1 MLVGKRIS
9 DRYKI
14 LELIGGGGMSNVYL
28 AHDMILNRD
37 VAIKILRYDF
47 SNEDELHRRFQRE
60 ALSATSLTHP
70 NIVSVYDVGDD
81 GDLHYIVME
90 YVQGKT
96 LKQYIQEF
104 APISPA
110 RSVHI
115 MKQLTSAIANA
126 HENHIIH
133 RDIKPQN
140 ILMDAEGNVKI
151 TDFGIAMT
159 LSATSFTQTNSV
171 LGTVHYLSPEQ
182 ARGGTATNKSDI
194 YALGIVLYELLT
206 GELPFSG
213 ESAVSIALKHL
224 QAETPSVRAFDATIP
239 QSLENVVLKATAK
252 DSSHRYTTV
261 EEMYEDLE
269 TVLTP
274 SRINDP
280 KFVIPVD
287 NDVTKAIPIIKEQ
300 MHKKDED
307 LTKTRVI
314 EPIMEAKAP
323 SQPQPKK
330 PVEKPVPVKAKKK
343 NWPKYVAGLFIAAV
357 VIFLFFI
364 FAKDLFSP
372 KKVAI
377 PDVANLT
384 IEEATKKL
392 EADGFVVGEEHQER
406 NHEEI
411 EKGKVIET
419 DPSKNSLREKGSEVD
434 LIVSLG
440 VEMTTVDNYV
450 GQNYSQVEAL
460 IKGKYKDVIKE
471 DVPSNEP
478 EGRIIEQSI
487 PPNSEVVAKEET
499 ITFKVSQGVRMVRV
513 ENVVNYTKADMD
525 DYVKR
530 AGLNW
535 RISREE
541 HHETIPAG
549 SVISQLTKAGTM
561 VEEGSMIS
569 VVISKGPAKQP
580 DKLRLI
586 PVVIE
591 YKPTEEGIAQNI
603 RIEIQDKNHTLS
615 EPVEVFEILS
625 DTPYNIQLT
634 IEDGKD
640 ASYRIIRDSEIIL
653 EGKVN
658 YNDVD

>member
-14 LELIGGGGMSNVYL
+14 IGLIGGGGMSNVYL

-47 SNEDELHRRFQRE
+47 TNEDELHRRFQRE

-224 QAETPSVRAFDATIP
+224 QSETPSVRAFDATIP
-239 QSLENVVLKATAK
+239 QSVENVVLKATAK
-252 DSSHRYTTV
+252 DASHRYSTV
-261 EEMYEDLE
+261 EEMQADLE
-269 TVLTP
+269 TILSP
-274 SRINDP
+274 NRINEP
-280 KFVIPVD
+280 KFVIPED
-287 NDVTKAIPIIKEQ
+287 NDVTKAIPIIKEPIIR
-300 MHKKDED
+300 KDED

-314 EPIMEAKAP
+314 EPITQAKPKPEA
-323 SQPQPKK
+323 KK
-330 PVEKPVPVKAKKK
+330 PVEKTAPVKKKIK
-343 NWPKYVAGLFIAAV
+343 WPIYVAGLLIAAIA
-357 VIFLFFI
+357 IFLSLYFGT
-364 FAKDLFSP
+364 DLFIP
-372 KKVAI
+372 KKTPV
-377 PDVANLT
+377 PSVANMT
-384 IEEATKKL
+384 VEEATKKL
-392 EADGFVVGEEHQER
+392 VAEGFTVGKEPQER
-406 NHEEI
+406 YDEDV

-419 DPSKNSLREKGSEVD
+419 DPAESTERIKGTEID

-440 VEMTTVDNYV
+440 VETTKVEDYR
-450 GQNYSQVEAL
+450 GQQISQVKSILEG
-460 IKGKYKDVIKE
+460 GKFSDPDISWVHSTEREGTIIDQEPKPQEEVIAKDTKM
-471 DVPSNEP
+471 
-478 EGRIIEQSI
+478 
-487 PPNSEVVAKEET
+487 KFT
-499 ITFKVSQGVRMVRV
+499 VSAGIQMVTV
-513 ENVVNYTKADMD
+513 GNVVNYTKAEMD
-525 DYVKR
+525 EYVRSKGLKWSIAREDYHNTV
-530 AGLNW
+530 A
-535 RISREE
+535 
-541 HHETIPAG
+541 AG
-549 SVISQLTKAGTM
+549 SVISQLTRAGTE
-561 VEEGSMIS
+561 VEPGSTIA
-569 VVISKGPAKQP
+569 VVISKGPAEKP
-580 DKLRLI
+580 VKTMVKTVHVEI
-586 PVVIE
+586 PYE
-591 YKPTEEGIAQNI
+591 PTEEGMEQSI
-603 RIEIQDKNHTLS
+603 RIEIEDKDHTMS
-615 EPVEVFEILS
+615 TAADEFTI
-625 DTPYNIQLT
+625 TANKPYKIQLV
-634 IEDGKD
+634 IEEGKVG
-640 ASYRIIRDSEIIL
+640 AYKIIRDSQII
-653 EGKVN
+653 EEDSFN
-658 YNDVD
+658 FDDVK

>member
-14 LELIGGGGMSNVYL
+14 IGLIGGGGMSNVYL

-47 SNEDELHRRFQRE
+47 TNEDELYRRFQRE

-110 RSVHI
+110 RCVHI

-213 ESAVSIALKHL
+213 ESAISIALKHL
-224 QAETPSVRAFDATIP
+224 QSETPSVRAFDATIP
-239 QSLENVVLKATAK
+239 QSVENVVLKATAK
-252 DSSHRYTTV
+252 DASHRYSTV
-261 EEMYEDLE
+261 EEMQADLE
-269 TVLTP
+269 TVLSP
-274 SRINDP
+274 NRMNEP

-287 NDVTKAIPIIKEQ
+287 NDVTKAIPIIKEPTARQ
-300 MHKKDED
+300 DED
-307 LTKTRVI
+307 LTQTRVI
-314 EPIMEAKAP
+314 EPITQLTPKPEA
-323 SQPQPKK
+323 KK
-330 PVEKPVPVKAKKK
+330 PVEKTVPVKKKK
-343 NWPKYVAGLFIAAV
+343 KKKWPIVVAGLVLVAIA
-357 VIFLFFI
+357 IFLFVF
-364 FAKDLFSP
+364 FATDLFSP
-372 KKVAI
+372 KKI
-377 PDVANLT
+377 PVPSVANMT
-384 IEEATKKL
+384 VEEATKKL
-392 EADGFVVGEEHQER
+392 EAEGFTVSQSPQER
-406 NHEEI
+406 YDEDI
-411 EKGKVIET
+411 EKDKVIET
-419 DPSKNSLREKGSEVD
+419 DPTEGTERVKGTEVD

-440 VEMTTVDNYV
+440 VETTKVEDYR
-450 GQNYSQVEAL
+450 GQQISQVQSML
-460 IKGKYKDVIKE
+460 KDKYLDSEVSYVNSK
-471 DVPSNEP
+471 EP
-478 EGRIIEQSI
+478 EGRIIEQE
-487 PPNSEVVAKEET
+487 PAPQEEVVTKNT
-499 ITFKVSQGVRMVRV
+499 IMKFTVSAGVKMITVD
-513 ENVVNYTKADMD
+513 NVVNYTKAQMD
-525 DYVKR
+525 EYVR
-530 AGLNW
+530 REGLTW
-535 RISREE
+535 RIVREE
-541 HHETIPAG
+541 NDDTIPAG
-549 SVISQLTKAGTM
+549 SVKSQLTRAGTQ
-561 VEEGSMIS
+561 VEAGSAIA
-569 VVISKGPAKQP
+569 VILSKGPAARP
-580 DKLRLI
+580 DKTLVI
-586 PVVIE
+586 TVPIE
-591 YKPTEEGIAQNI
+591 YKPNEEGLEQTI
-603 RIEIQDKNHTLS
+603 RIDIQDKNNKVLTT
-615 EPVEVFEILS
+615 VETFTITADQEHR
-625 DTPYNIQLT
+625 IQLV
-634 IEDGKD
+634 IADGQD
-640 ASYRIIRDSEIIL
+640 AAYKIIRDSEIID
-653 EGKVN
+653 EKIIN
-658 YNDVD
+658 YDDVK

>member
-70 NIVSVYDVGDD
+70 NIVSIYDVGDD

-224 QAETPSVRAFDATIP
+224 QSETPSVRAFDATIP

-252 DSSHRYTTV
+252 EASHRYNTV
-261 EEMYEDLE
+261 EEMYDDLE
-269 TVLTP
+269 TVLSP
-274 SRINDP
+274 NRINEP
-280 KFVIPVD
+280 KFVVPVD

-300 MHKKDED
+300 VLKKDED

-314 EPIMEAKAP
+314 EPIVEVKAP
-323 SQPQPKK
+323 SQPKPKK
-330 PVEKPVPVKAKKK
+330 NGEKPTPVKAKKK
-343 NWPKYVAGLFIAAV
+343 NWPKYIAGLLLVAI
-357 VIFLFFI
+357 VIFLFFL
-364 FAKDLFSP
+364 FATDAFSP
-372 KKVAI
+372 KKVAV
-377 PDVANLT
+377 PDVTNLT
-384 IEEATKKL
+384 VEDATKKL
-392 EADGFVVGEEHQER
+392 EAEGFVVGDEPQER

-419 DPSKNSLREKGSEVD
+419 DPAKNSLRAKGSEID

-471 DVPSNEP
+471 DVPSREP

-487 PPNSEVVAKEET
+487 PADTEVVAKEET

-525 DYVKR
+525 DYVNR
-530 AGLNW
+530 VGLNW

-541 HHETIPAG
+541 YHESIPAG
-549 SVISQLTKAGTM
+549 SVISQLTNAGTM
-561 VEEGSMIS
+561 VEEGSVIS
-569 VVISKGPAKQP
+569 VVMSKGPAKKP
-580 DKLRLI
+580 EKPLII
-586 PVVIE
+586 PVKIE
-591 YKPTEEGIAQNI
+591 YKPTEEGIEQKI
-603 RIEIQDKNHTLS
+603 RIEIQDKNHTFS
-615 EPVEVFEILS
+615 EPVEEFSIVE
-625 DTPYNIQLT
+625 DTTYNIQLV
-634 IEDGKD
+634 IEEGKD

-653 EGKVN
+653 EDKVN
-658 YNDVD
+658 YKDVN

>member
-14 LELIGGGGMSNVYL
+14 IELIGGGGMSNVYL

-47 SNEDELHRRFQRE
+47 TNEDELHRRFQRE

-70 NIVSVYDVGDD
+70 NIVSIYDVGDD

-133 RDIKPQN
+133 RDVKPQN

-224 QAETPSVRAFDATIP
+224 QSETPSVRAFDATIP

-252 DSSHRYTTV
+252 DASHRYSTV
-261 EEMYEDLE
+261 EEMQADLE
-269 TVLTP
+269 TVLSP
-274 SRINDP
+274 NRINEP

-287 NDVTKAIPIIKEQ
+287 NDVTKAIPIIKESVIR
-300 MHKKDED
+300 KDED
-307 LTKTRVI
+307 LTETRAI
-314 EPIMEAKAP
+314 EPIVQAKPKPEA
-323 SQPQPKK
+323 KK
-330 PVEKPVPVKAKKK
+330 PVEKTTPVKKKK
-343 NWPKYVAGLFIAAV
+343 KWPIYVAGLVIAAIA
-357 VIFLFFI
+357 IFLFVF
-364 FAKDLFSP
+364 FATDLFSP
-372 KKVAI
+372 KKISV
-377 PDVANLT
+377 PSVANMT

-392 EADGFVVGEEHQER
+392 EAEGFTVGGEHQER
-406 NHEEI
+406 YDENV
-411 EKGKVIET
+411 EKDKVIET
-419 DPSKNSLREKGSEVD
+419 DPAEGTERVKGAEID

-440 VEMTTVDNYV
+440 VETTKVEDYRGQQVSQVQSMLKGKFLEPQINYVYSTVPEGQIIDQEPKPQEEVIAKDTTMKFTVSAGVQMVTVD
-450 GQNYSQVEAL
+450 
-460 IKGKYKDVIKE
+460 
-471 DVPSNEP
+471 
-478 EGRIIEQSI
+478 
-487 PPNSEVVAKEET
+487 
-499 ITFKVSQGVRMVRV
+499 
-513 ENVVNYTKADMD
+513 NVVNYTKAQMD
-525 DYVKR
+525 EYVSRK
-530 AGLNW
+530 GLKW
-535 RISREE
+535 RIASEDFND
-541 HHETIPAG
+541 TVAAG
-549 SVISQLTKAGTM
+549 NVISQLTKVGTP
-561 VEEGSMIS
+561 VEVGSTIA
-569 VVISKGPAKQP
+569 VVISKGPAEKP
-580 DKLRLI
+580 KKTLVKTVAVKI
-586 PVVIE
+586 PYE
-591 YKPTEEGIAQNI
+591 PAEEGIEQTI
-603 RIEIQDKNHTLS
+603 RIEIQDKNHTMS
-615 EPVEVFEILS
+615 SVADKFTITA
-625 DTPYNIQLT
+625 DKDYKIQLV
-634 IEDGKD
+634 IEEGEVG
-640 ASYRIIRDSEIIL
+640 AYRIIRDSEIIA
-653 EGKVN
+653 EDRFN
-658 YNDVD
+658 YDDVK

>member
-14 LELIGGGGMSNVYL
+14 IGLIGGGGMSNVYL

-47 SNEDELHRRFQRE
+47 TNEDELHRRFQRE

-224 QAETPSVRAFDATIP
+224 QSETPSVRAFDATIP

-252 DSSHRYTTV
+252 DASHRYSTV
-261 EEMYEDLE
+261 EEMQVDLE
-269 TVLTP
+269 TVLSP
-274 SRINDP
+274 NRVNEP
-280 KFVIPVD
+280 KFVIPED
-287 NDVTKAIPIIKEQ
+287 NDVTKAIPIIKEPVVR
-300 MHKKDED
+300 KDED
-307 LTKTRVI
+307 LTKTRAI
-314 EPIMEAKAP
+314 EPIA
-323 SQPQPKK
+323 QPKPPKPEVKK
-330 PVEKPVPVKAKKK
+330 PVEKTAPVKKKK
-343 NWPKYVAGLFIAAV
+343 KWPIVVAGLVIAAIA
-357 VIFLFFI
+357 IFLFFF
-364 FAKDLFSP
+364 FATDLFSP
-372 KKVAI
+372 KKI
-377 PDVANLT
+377 PVPSVANLT
-384 IEEATKKL
+384 VEEATKKL
-392 EADGFVVGEEHQER
+392 VAEGFTVGEEHQER
-406 NHEEI
+406 YDENV
-411 EKGKVIET
+411 EKGKIIET
-419 DPSKNSLREKGSEVD
+419 DPSEGTERVKGTEID

-440 VEMTTVDNYV
+440 LEMTKVEDYR
-450 GQNYSQVEAL
+450 GRQISQVESML
-460 IKGKYKDVIKE
+460 KDKFLEPDISYVH
-471 DVPSNEP
+471 STEP
-478 EGRIIEQSI
+478 EGQIIDQEPKPQE
-487 PPNSEVVAKEET
+487 EVIAKDT
-499 ITFKVSQGVRMVRV
+499 KMKFKVSAGIQMVTV
-513 ENVVNYTKADMD
+513 GNVVNYTKAEMD
-525 DYVKR
+525 EYVR
-530 AGLNW
+530 RNGLKW
-535 RISREE
+535 SIAREDFND
-541 HHETIPAG
+541 TVAAG
-549 SVISQLTKAGTM
+549 SVISQLTKVGTS
-561 VEEGSMIS
+561 VEVGSTIA
-569 VVISKGPAKQP
+569 VVISKGPAEKP
-580 DKLRLI
+580 KKTIVKTVAVKI
-586 PVVIE
+586 PYE
-591 YKPTEEGIAQNI
+591 PAEEGMEQTI
-603 RIEIQDKNHTLS
+603 RIEIQDKNHTMS
-615 EPVEVFEILS
+615 SVA
-625 DTPYNIQLT
+625 DTFTITADKDYKIQLV
-634 IEDGKD
+634 IEEGEVG
-640 ASYRIIRDSEIIL
+640 AYRIIRDSEIID
-653 EGKVN
+653 ENRFNFSDIK
-658 YNDVD
+658 

>member
-14 LELIGGGGMSNVYL
+14 IGLIGGGGMSNVYL

-47 SNEDELHRRFQRE
+47 TNEDELHRRFQRE

-224 QAETPSVRAFDATIP
+224 QSETPSVRAFDATIP

-252 DSSHRYTTV
+252 DASHRYLTV
-261 EEMYEDLE
+261 EEMQADLE
-269 TVLTP
+269 TVLSP
-274 SRINDP
+274 NRMNEP
-280 KFVIPVD
+280 KFVIPED
-287 NDVTKAIPIIKEQ
+287 NDVTKAIPIIKEPVIR
-300 MHKKDED
+300 KDED
-307 LTKTRVI
+307 LTKTRAI
-314 EPIMEAKAP
+314 EPIAQSKPKPEA
-323 SQPQPKK
+323 KK
-330 PVEKPVPVKAKKK
+330 PVEKTAPVKKKK
-343 NWPKYVAGLFIAAV
+343 KWPIVVAGLVIAAIA
-357 VIFLFFI
+357 IFLFFF
-364 FAKDLFSP
+364 FATDLFSP
-372 KKVAI
+372 KKI
-377 PDVANLT
+377 PVPNVANMT
-384 IEEATKKL
+384 VKEATNKL
-392 EADGFVVGEEHQER
+392 VAEGFTVGEEHQER
-406 NHEEI
+406 YDEKV

-419 DPSKNSLREKGSEVD
+419 DPAESTERVKGTEID

-440 VEMTTVDNYV
+440 VEMTKVEDYR
-450 GQNYSQVEAL
+450 GQQISQVESML
-460 IKGKYKDVIKE
+460 KDKFLEPDITFVH
-471 DVPSNEP
+471 STEP
-478 EGRIIEQSI
+478 EGQIIDQEPKPQE
-487 PPNSEVVAKEET
+487 EVIAKDT
-499 ITFKVSQGVRMVRV
+499 KMKFKVSAGIQMVTV
-513 ENVVNYTKADMD
+513 GNVANYTKAQMD
-525 DYVKR
+525 EYVRRNSLKWSIAREDYHNTV
-530 AGLNW
+530 A
-535 RISREE
+535 
-541 HHETIPAG
+541 AG
-549 SVISQLTKAGTM
+549 SVISQLTRAGTS
-561 VEEGSMIS
+561 VEVGSTIA
-569 VVISKGPAKQP
+569 VVISKGPAEKP
-580 DKLRLI
+580 VKTLVKTVHLEI
-586 PVVIE
+586 PYE
-591 YKPTEEGIAQNI
+591 PTEEGMVQSI
-603 RIEIQDKNHTLS
+603 RIEIEDKDHTMS
-615 EPVEVFEILS
+615 SAADQFTI
-625 DTPYNIQLT
+625 TANKPYKIQLV
-634 IEDGKD
+634 IEEGKVG
-640 ASYRIIRDSEIIL
+640 AYRIIRDSQIIAG
-653 EGKVN
+653 ESFN
-658 YNDVD
+658 YDDVK

>member
-14 LELIGGGGMSNVYL
+14 KELIGGGGMSNVYL

-47 SNEDELHRRFQRE
+47 TNEDELHRRFQRE

-70 NIVSVYDVGDD
+70 NIVSIYDVGDD

-224 QAETPSVRAFDATIP
+224 QSETPSVRAFDATIP

-252 DSSHRYTTV
+252 DASHRYSTV
-261 EEMYEDLE
+261 EEMQADLE
-269 TVLTP
+269 TVLSP
-274 SRINDP
+274 NRINEP

-287 NDVTKAIPIIKEQ
+287 NDVTKAIPIIKESVIR
-300 MHKKDED
+300 KDED
-307 LTKTRVI
+307 LTETRAI
-314 EPIMEAKAP
+314 EPIAQAKPKPEA
-323 SQPQPKK
+323 KK
-330 PVEKPVPVKAKKK
+330 PVEKTTPVKKKK
-343 NWPKYVAGLFIAAV
+343 KWPIYVAGLVIAAIA
-357 VIFLFFI
+357 IFLFVF
-364 FAKDLFSP
+364 FATDLFSP
-372 KKVAI
+372 KKISV
-377 PDVANLT
+377 PSVANMT

-392 EADGFVVGEEHQER
+392 EAEGFTVGGEHQER
-406 NHEEI
+406 YDENV
-411 EKGKVIET
+411 EKDKVIET
-419 DPSKNSLREKGSEVD
+419 DPAEGTERVKGAEID

-440 VEMTTVDNYV
+440 VETTKVEDYRGQQVSQVQSMLKGKFLEPQINYVYSTVPEGQIIDQEPKPQEEVIAKDTTMKFTVSAGVQMVTVD
-450 GQNYSQVEAL
+450 
-460 IKGKYKDVIKE
+460 
-471 DVPSNEP
+471 
-478 EGRIIEQSI
+478 
-487 PPNSEVVAKEET
+487 
-499 ITFKVSQGVRMVRV
+499 
-513 ENVVNYTKADMD
+513 NVVNYTKAQMD
-525 DYVKR
+525 EYVSRK
-530 AGLNW
+530 GLKW
-535 RISREE
+535 RIASEDFND
-541 HHETIPAG
+541 TVAVG
-549 SVISQLTKAGTM
+549 SVISQLTKVGTP
-561 VEEGSMIS
+561 VEVGSTIA
-569 VVISKGPAKQP
+569 VVISKGPAEKP
-580 DKLRLI
+580 KKTLVKTVAVKI
-586 PVVIE
+586 PYE
-591 YKPTEEGIAQNI
+591 PAEEGIEQTI
-603 RIEIQDKNHTLS
+603 RIEIQDKNHTMS
-615 EPVEVFEILS
+615 SVADKFTITA
-625 DTPYNIQLT
+625 DKDYKIQLV
-634 IEDGKD
+634 IEEGEVG
-640 ASYRIIRDSEIIL
+640 AYRIIRDSEIIA
-653 EGKVN
+653 EDRFN
-658 YNDVD
+658 YDDVK

>member
-14 LELIGGGGMSNVYL
+14 IGLIGGGGMSNVYL

-47 SNEDELHRRFQRE
+47 TNEDELHRRFQRE

-115 MKQLTSAIANA
+115 MRQLTSAIANA

-224 QAETPSVRAFDATIP
+224 QSETPSVRAFDATIP

-252 DSSHRYTTV
+252 DASHRYSTV
-261 EEMYEDLE
+261 EEMQVDLE
-269 TVLTP
+269 TVLSP
-274 SRINDP
+274 NRMNEP
-280 KFVIPVD
+280 KFVIPED
-287 NDVTKAIPIIKEQ
+287 NDVTKAIPIIKEPV
-300 MHKKDED
+300 KRKDED
-307 LTKTRVI
+307 LTKTRAI
-314 EPIMEAKAP
+314 EPIA
-323 SQPQPKK
+323 QPKPPKPEVKK
-330 PVEKPVPVKAKKK
+330 PVEKTAPVKKKK
-343 NWPKYVAGLFIAAV
+343 KWPIVVAGLVIAAIA
-357 VIFLFFI
+357 IFLFFF
-364 FAKDLFSP
+364 FATDLFSP
-372 KKVAI
+372 KKI
-377 PDVANLT
+377 PVPSVANLT
-384 IEEATKKL
+384 VEEATKKL
-392 EADGFVVGEEHQER
+392 VAEGFTVGEEHQER
-406 NHEEI
+406 YDENV

-419 DPSKNSLREKGSEVD
+419 DPTESTERVKGTEID

-440 VEMTTVDNYV
+440 VEMTKVEDYR
-450 GQNYSQVEAL
+450 GQQISQVESML
-460 IKGKYKDVIKE
+460 KDKFLEPDISYVH
-471 DVPSNEP
+471 STEP
-478 EGRIIEQSI
+478 EGQIIDQEPKPQE
-487 PPNSEVVAKEET
+487 EVIAKDT
-499 ITFKVSQGVRMVRV
+499 TMKFTVSAGVQMVTV
-513 ENVVNYTKADMD
+513 GNVVNYTKAQMD
-525 DYVKR
+525 EYVR
-530 AGLNW
+530 RNGLKW
-535 RISREE
+535 SIAREDFND
-541 HHETIPAG
+541 TVAAG
-549 SVISQLTKAGTM
+549 SVISQLTKVGTS
-561 VEEGSMIS
+561 VEVGSTIA
-569 VVISKGPAKQP
+569 VVISKGPAEKP
-580 DKLRLI
+580 KKTIVKTVAVKI
-586 PVVIE
+586 PYE
-591 YKPTEEGIAQNI
+591 PAEEGMEQTI
-603 RIEIQDKNHTLS
+603 RIEIQDKNHTMS
-615 EPVEVFEILS
+615 SVAETFTITA
-625 DTPYNIQLT
+625 DKDYKIQLV
-634 IEDGKD
+634 IEEGEVG
-640 ASYRIIRDSEIIL
+640 AYRIIRDSEIID
-653 EGKVN
+653 ENRFNFSDIK
-658 YNDVD
+658 

>member
-14 LELIGGGGMSNVYL
+14 IELIGGGGMSNVYL

-47 SNEDELHRRFQRE
+47 TNEDELHRRFQRE
-60 ALSATSLTHP
+60 ALSVTSLTHP
-70 NIVSVYDVGDD
+70 NIVSIYDVGDD

-239 QSLENVVLKATAK
+239 QSLENIVLKATAK
-252 DSSHRYTTV
+252 DASHRYATV
-261 EEMYEDLE
+261 EEMQEDLE
-269 TVLTP
+269 TVLSP
-274 SRINDP
+274 NRINEP

-287 NDVTKAIPIIKEQ
+287 NDVTKAIPIIKEPVIR
-300 MHKKDED
+300 KDED
-307 LTKTRVI
+307 LTQTRAI
-314 EPIMEAKAP
+314 EPIAQSK
-323 SQPQPKK
+323 PKPEVK
-330 PVEKPVPVKAKKK
+330 KSVDKVTPVKKKK
-343 NWPKYVAGLFIAAV
+343 KWPIFVGLVLAAIA
-357 VIFLFFI
+357 IFLYLL
-364 FAKDLFSP
+364 FATELFSP
-372 KKVAI
+372 KKI
-377 PDVANLT
+377 PVPSVANMT
-384 IEEATKKL
+384 IEEATKTL
-392 EADGFVVGEEHQER
+392 EAEGFTVGEQEKR
-406 NHEEI
+406 YDEVI
-411 EKGKVIET
+411 EKDKVIET
-419 DPSKNSLREKGSEVD
+419 NPAEETLRAKGTEVD

-440 VEMTTVDNYV
+440 VEMTKVDNYI
-450 GQNYSQVEAL
+450 GRPISQVEAL
-460 IKGKYKDVIKE
+460 IKDTFANITINEVYSSEQPEGYITKQEPEAGIDVIAK
-471 DVPSNEP
+471 DTT
-478 EGRIIEQSI
+478 IIF
-487 PPNSEVVAKEET
+487 T
-499 ITFKVSQGVRMVRV
+499 VSKGIRMVRV
-513 ENVVNYTKADMD
+513 DNVVNYTKAQMD
-525 DYVKR
+525 EYVKR
-530 AGLNW
+530 VGLTW
-535 RISREE
+535 RVVREE
-541 HHETIPAG
+541 YDATIPAG
-549 SVISQLTKAGTM
+549 SVKSQLTKEGTQ
-561 VEEGSMIS
+561 VEEGSAIA
-569 VVISKGPAKQP
+569 VILSKGPAERP
-580 DKLRLI
+580 DKTWVETV
-586 PVVIE
+586 PIE
-591 YKPTEEGIAQNI
+591 YKPNEEGLEQTI
-603 RIEIQDKNHTLS
+603 RIDIQDKNHKMLET
-615 EPVEVFEILS
+615 VDKFTITA
-625 DTPYNIQLT
+625 DTEYQIKLV
-634 IEDGKD
+634 IGDGQDVAYK
-640 ASYRIIRDSEIIL
+640 IIRDSEIID
-653 EGKVN
+653 EKTFN
-658 YNDVD
+658 YNDVK

>member
-14 LELIGGGGMSNVYL
+14 LGLIGGGGMSNVYL
-28 AHDMILNRD
+28 AHDMILGRD

-47 SNEDELHRRFQRE
+47 SNEEELHRRFQRE

-70 NIVSVYDVGDD
+70 NIVSIYDVGDD

-224 QAETPSVRAFDATIP
+224 QTETPSVRAFDATIP

-252 DSSHRYTTV
+252 DASHRYNTV

-274 SRINDP
+274 SRINEP

-300 MHKKDED
+300 PIEKEED
-307 LTKTRVI
+307 LAKTRAI
-314 EPIMEAKAP
+314 TPIKEVKP
-323 SQPQPKK
+323 VEQPKK
-330 PVEKPVPVKAKKK
+330 PIDKPAPAKAKKR
-343 NWPKYVAGLFIAAV
+343 WPIYVASFLVIVIAV
-357 VIFLFFI
+357 FLFLI
-364 FAKDLFSP
+364 YATDLFSP
-372 KKVAI
+372 KKEAI
-377 PDVANLT
+377 PEVANLT
-384 IEEATKKL
+384 VDEAIKILEEA
-392 EADGFVVGEEHQER
+392 GFVVSDEHQER
-406 NHEEI
+406 HSEEV
-411 EKGKVIET
+411 EEGKVIET
-419 DPSKNSLREKGSEVD
+419 DPSEGTMRVKGSEID
-434 LIVSLG
+434 LVVSLG
-440 VEMTTVDNYV
+440 AEKTKVDNYV
-450 GQNYSQVEAL
+450 GQNIHQVEAL
-460 IKGKYKDVIKE
+460 LKGKFLEVKTEYVHSE
-471 DVPSNEP
+471 EP
-478 EGRIIEQSI
+478 EGRIIDQSI
-487 PPNSEVVAKEET
+487 SPDTEVVAENEV
-499 ITFKVSQGVRMVRV
+499 ITFTVSQGVKMVRV
-513 ENVVNYTKADMD
+513 EDVVNYTKEDMD
-525 DYVKR
+525 DYVQR
-530 AGLNW
+530 AGLKW
-535 RISREE
+535 RVSREDY
-541 HHETIPAG
+541 HDTIPAG
-549 SVISQLTKAGTM
+549 SVISQLTKAGTQ
-561 VEEGSMIS
+561 VEAGSTIS
-569 VVISKGPAKQP
+569 VILSKGPAEK
-580 DKLRLI
+580 
-586 PVVIE
+586 PVKTLVKTVMIE
-591 YKPTEEGIAQNI
+591 YIPTEEGLAQNI
-603 RIEIQDKNHTLS
+603 RIEIQDKNHTMS
-615 EPVEVFEILS
+615 EPADEFPILS
-625 DTPYNIQLT
+625 DTPYNIQLV
-634 IEDGKD
+634 IEEGKQ
-640 ASYRIIRDSEIIL
+640 AGYRIIRDSEIIH
-653 EGKVN
+653 EEKID
-658 YNDVD
+658 YNDVN

>member
-14 LELIGGGGMSNVYL
+14 IGLIGGGGMSNVYL

-47 SNEDELHRRFQRE
+47 TNEDELHRRFQRE

-224 QAETPSVRAFDATIP
+224 QSETPSVRAFDATIP

-252 DSSHRYTTV
+252 DASHRYSTV
-261 EEMYEDLE
+261 EEMQVDLE
-269 TVLTP
+269 TVLSP
-274 SRINDP
+274 NRMNEP
-280 KFVIPVD
+280 KFVIPED
-287 NDVTKAIPIIKEQ
+287 NDVTKAIPIIKEPVIR
-300 MHKKDED
+300 KDED
-307 LTKTRVI
+307 LTKTRAI
-314 EPIMEAKAP
+314 EPIA
-323 SQPQPKK
+323 QPKPPKPEVKK
-330 PVEKPVPVKAKKK
+330 PVEKTAPVKKKK
-343 NWPKYVAGLFIAAV
+343 KWPIVVTGLVIVAIA
-357 VIFLFFI
+357 IFLFFF
-364 FAKDLFSP
+364 FATDLFSP
-372 KKVAI
+372 KKI
-377 PDVANLT
+377 PVPSVANRT
-384 IEEATKKL
+384 VEEATKKL
-392 EADGFVVGEEHQER
+392 VAEGFTVGEEHQER
-406 NHEEI
+406 YDENV

-419 DPSKNSLREKGSEVD
+419 DPSEGTERVKGTEID

-440 VEMTTVDNYV
+440 VEMTKVEDYR
-450 GQNYSQVEAL
+450 GRQISQVESML
-460 IKGKYKDVIKE
+460 KDKFLEPDISYVH
-471 DVPSNEP
+471 STEP
-478 EGRIIEQSI
+478 EGQIIDQEPKPQE
-487 PPNSEVVAKEET
+487 EVIAKDT
-499 ITFKVSQGVRMVRV
+499 TMKFTVSAGVQMVTV
-513 ENVVNYTKADMD
+513 GNVVNYTKAQMD
-525 DYVKR
+525 EYVR
-530 AGLNW
+530 RNGLKW
-535 RISREE
+535 SIAREDFND
-541 HHETIPAG
+541 TVAAG
-549 SVISQLTKAGTM
+549 SVISQLTKVGTS
-561 VEEGSMIS
+561 VEVGSTIA
-569 VVISKGPAKQP
+569 VVLSKGPAEKP
-580 DKLRLI
+580 KKTIVKTVAVKI
-586 PVVIE
+586 PYE
-591 YKPTEEGIAQNI
+591 PAEEGMEQTI
-603 RIEIQDKNHTLS
+603 RIEIQDKNHTMS
-615 EPVEVFEILS
+615 SVAETFTITA
-625 DTPYNIQLT
+625 DKDYKIQLV
-634 IEDGKD
+634 IEEGEVG
-640 ASYRIIRDSEIIL
+640 AYRIIRDSEIID
-653 EGKVN
+653 ENRFNFSDIK
-658 YNDVD
+658 

>member
-14 LELIGGGGMSNVYL
+14 IGLIGGGGMSNVYL

-47 SNEDELHRRFQRE
+47 TNEDELHRRFQRE

-224 QAETPSVRAFDATIP
+224 QSETPSVRAFDATIP

-252 DSSHRYTTV
+252 DASHRYSTV
-261 EEMYEDLE
+261 EEMQVDLE
-269 TVLTP
+269 TVLSP
-274 SRINDP
+274 NRMNEP
-280 KFVIPVD
+280 KFVIPED
-287 NDVTKAIPIIKEQ
+287 NDVTKAIPIIKEPVIR
-300 MHKKDED
+300 KDED
-307 LTKTRVI
+307 LTKTRAI
-314 EPIMEAKAP
+314 EPIA
-323 SQPQPKK
+323 QPKPPNPEVKK
-330 PVEKPVPVKAKKK
+330 PVEKTAPVKKKK
-343 NWPKYVAGLFIAAV
+343 KWPIVVTGLVIVAIA
-357 VIFLFFI
+357 IFLFFF
-364 FAKDLFSP
+364 FATDLFSP
-372 KKVAI
+372 KKI
-377 PDVANLT
+377 PVPSVANRT
-384 IEEATKKL
+384 VEEATKKL
-392 EADGFVVGEEHQER
+392 VAEGFTVGEEHQER
-406 NHEEI
+406 YDENV

-419 DPSKNSLREKGSEVD
+419 DPSEGTERVKGTEID

-440 VEMTTVDNYV
+440 VEMTKVEDYR
-450 GQNYSQVEAL
+450 GRQISQVESML
-460 IKGKYKDVIKE
+460 KDKFLEPDISYVH
-471 DVPSNEP
+471 STEP
-478 EGRIIEQSI
+478 EGQIIDQEPKPQE
-487 PPNSEVVAKEET
+487 EVIAKDT
-499 ITFKVSQGVRMVRV
+499 TMKFTVSAGVQMVTV
-513 ENVVNYTKADMD
+513 GNVVNYTKAQMD
-525 DYVKR
+525 EYVR
-530 AGLNW
+530 RNGLKW
-535 RISREE
+535 SIAREDFND
-541 HHETIPAG
+541 TVAAG
-549 SVISQLTKAGTM
+549 SVISQLTKVGTS
-561 VEEGSMIS
+561 VEVGSTIA
-569 VVISKGPAKQP
+569 VVLSKGPAEKP
-580 DKLRLI
+580 KKTIVKTVAVKI
-586 PVVIE
+586 PYE
-591 YKPTEEGIAQNI
+591 PAEEGMEQTI
-603 RIEIQDKNHTLS
+603 RIEIQDKNHTMS
-615 EPVEVFEILS
+615 SVA
-625 DTPYNIQLT
+625 DTFTITADKDYKIQLV
-634 IEDGKD
+634 IEEGEVG
-640 ASYRIIRDSEIIL
+640 AYRIIRDSEIID
-653 EGKVN
+653 EN
-658 YNDVD
+658 RFNFSDVK

>member
-14 LELIGGGGMSNVYL
+14 IGLIGGGGMSNVYL

-47 SNEDELHRRFQRE
+47 TNEDELHRRFQRE

-224 QAETPSVRAFDATIP
+224 QSETPSVRAFDATIP

-252 DSSHRYTTV
+252 DASHRYSTV
-261 EEMYEDLE
+261 EEMQVDLE
-269 TVLTP
+269 TVLSP
-274 SRINDP
+274 NRMNEP
-280 KFVIPVD
+280 KFVIPED

-300 MHKKDED
+300 VLRKDED
-307 LTKTRVI
+307 LTKTRAI
-314 EPIMEAKAP
+314 EPIA
-323 SQPQPKK
+323 QPKPPKPEVKK
-330 PVEKPVPVKAKKK
+330 PVEKTAPVKKKK
-343 NWPKYVAGLFIAAV
+343 KWPIVVAGLVIAAIA
-357 VIFLFFI
+357 IFLFFF
-364 FAKDLFSP
+364 FATDLFSP
-372 KKVAI
+372 KKI
-377 PDVANLT
+377 PVPNVANRT
-384 IEEATKKL
+384 VEEATKKL
-392 EADGFVVGEEHQER
+392 VAEGFTVGEEPQER
-406 NHEEI
+406 YDENV

-419 DPSKNSLREKGSEVD
+419 DPSEGTERVKGTEID

-440 VEMTTVDNYV
+440 VEMTKVEDYR
-450 GQNYSQVEAL
+450 GRQISQVESML
-460 IKGKYKDVIKE
+460 KDKFLEPDITFVH
-471 DVPSNEP
+471 STEP
-478 EGRIIEQSI
+478 EGQIIDQEPKPQE
-487 PPNSEVVAKEET
+487 EVIAKDT
-499 ITFKVSQGVRMVRV
+499 KMKFKVSAGIQMVTV
-513 ENVVNYTKADMD
+513 GNVVNYTKAEMD
-525 DYVKR
+525 EYVR
-530 AGLNW
+530 RNGLKW
-535 RISREE
+535 SIAREDFND
-541 HHETIPAG
+541 TVAAG
-549 SVISQLTKAGTM
+549 SVISQLTKVGTS
-561 VEEGSMIS
+561 VEVGSTIA
-569 VVISKGPAKQP
+569 VIISKGPA
-580 DKLRLI
+580 
-586 PVVIE
+586 E
-591 YKPTEEGIAQNI
+591 KPK
-603 RIEIQDKNHTLS
+603 KN
-615 EPVEVFEILS
+615 
-625 DTPYNIQLT
+625 D
-634 IEDGKD
+634 
-640 ASYRIIRDSEIIL
+640 R
-653 EGKVN
+653 
-658 YNDVD
+658 

>member
-14 LELIGGGGMSNVYL
+14 LGLIGGGGMSNVYL
-28 AHDMILNRD
+28 AHDMILSRD

-47 SNEDELHRRFQRE
+47 SNEEELHRRFQRE

-70 NIVSVYDVGDD
+70 NIVSIYDVGED

-239 QSLENVVLKATAK
+239 QSVENIVLKATAK
-252 DSSHRYTTV
+252 DASHRYNTV

-269 TVLTP
+269 TVLAP
-274 SRINDP
+274 SRINEP
-280 KFVIPVD
+280 KFVIPID
-287 NDVTKAIPIIKEQ
+287 DDITKAIPIIKEQ
-300 MHKKDED
+300 PLEKEED
-307 LTKTRVI
+307 LEKTRAIV
-314 EPIMEAKAP
+314 PIKEMPPVE
-323 SQPQPKK
+323 QPKK
-330 PVEKPVPVKAKKK
+330 PANKPIPAKAKKR
-343 NWPKYVAGLFIAAV
+343 WPLYIAGLLVVTIAV
-357 VIFLFFI
+357 FLFLLY
-364 FAKDLFSP
+364 ATDLFSP
-372 KKVAI
+372 KKEAI
-377 PDVANLT
+377 PEVANLT
-384 IEEATKKL
+384 VDEATKRL
-392 EADGFVVGEEHQER
+392 EEAGFIVSEEHQER
-406 NHEEI
+406 NSEEV

-419 DPSKNSLREKGSEVD
+419 DPPSGTLRVKGSEID
-434 LIVSLG
+434 LVVSQG
-440 VEMTTVDNYV
+440 AVMMVVGNYV
-450 GQNYSQVEAL
+450 GQNIHQVEAL
-460 IKGKYKDVIKE
+460 LKGKFLEVNTEYIF
-471 DVPSNEP
+471 SNEP

-487 PPNSEVVAKEET
+487 PANEEVVAQDEV
-499 ITFKVSQGVRMVRV
+499 ITFKVSQGVQMIRV
-513 ENVVNYTKADMD
+513 EDVVNYTKADLD
-525 DYVKR
+525 DYVQR
-530 AGLNW
+530 VGLKW
-535 RISREE
+535 RVSREDY
-541 HHETIPAG
+541 HDTIPAG
-549 SVISQLTKAGTM
+549 SVISQLTKAGTQ
-561 VEEGSMIS
+561 VEAGSTIS
-569 VVISKGPAKQP
+569 VVLSKGPAEKP
-580 DKLRLI
+580 NKTLI
-586 PVVIE
+586 KTVMIE
-591 YKPTEEGIAQNI
+591 YLATEEEIAQNI
-603 RIEIQDKNHTLS
+603 RVEIQDKNHTMS
-615 EPVEVFEILS
+615 EPADEFPILS
-625 DTPYNIQLT
+625 DTPYKIQLV
-634 IEDGKD
+634 IEEGKQ
-640 ASYRIIRDSEIIL
+640 AGYRIIRDSEIIL
-653 EGKVN
+653 EEKFNYDDVN
-658 YNDVD
+658 